1 MATIK
6 KPSKSMAF
14 QNEKSND
21 LEQAKKALANGA
33 KIVKDN
39 KGGHAI
45 EYPTGGYFKITKTVY
60 NKMAQLSLF
69 NNTKKKNTMAK
80 KETAAVK
87 AAKVKV
93 KKASEEL
100 KGAKAKIKKIEVKV
114 IKAKRVLQKDL
125 AAKQRGSSNTAKDKK
140 RVAKAPGKRVSAKGA
155 KNQYGASKGG
165 NVYYEWRKNRSD
177 VSKAR
182 RI

>member
-60 NKMAQLSLF
+60 NKLAIKKLKYKVGQMVYSYQNPTVKYPITWIRESKLKGYDHAYKLSLK
-69 NNTKKKNTMAK
+69 NGYSNWINEKSIYLTKKK
-80 KETAAVK
+80 
-87 AAKVKV
+87 
-93 KKASEEL
+93 
-100 KGAKAKIKKIEVKV
+100 
-114 IKAKRVLQKDL
+114 
-125 AAKQRGSSNTAKDKK
+125 
-140 RVAKAPGKRVSAKGA
+140 
-155 KNQYGASKGG
+155 
-165 NVYYEWRKNRSD
+165 
-177 VSKAR
+177 
-182 RI
+182 

>member
-1 MATIK
+1 MPTIK

-60 NKMAQLSLF
+60 NKMAIKKLKYKVGQMVYSYQNPTVKYPITWIRESKVKGYAHAYKLSLK
-69 NNTKKKNTMAK
+69 NGYSNWIDEKGIYLTKKKK
-80 KETAAVK
+80 
-87 AAKVKV
+87 
-93 KKASEEL
+93 
-100 KGAKAKIKKIEVKV
+100 
-114 IKAKRVLQKDL
+114 
-125 AAKQRGSSNTAKDKK
+125 
-140 RVAKAPGKRVSAKGA
+140 
-155 KNQYGASKGG
+155 
-165 NVYYEWRKNRSD
+165 
-177 VSKAR
+177 
-182 RI
+182 